1 MPHKEKKEKRTTN
14 YFTRVVKSRFFLFC
28 VCHLTD
34 AFFHSSKK
42 RLHQKKETLTTTTPT
57 NKRSPKFRFPLAF
70 ALLTCWDIDLS
81 FRFSDKKHHARE
93 RERERESERMISSLA
108 PSVPSSSS
116 SYRRRERGG
125 HARSIVAVVRSHH
138 YSSSSSLTTTTTT
151 TQRRQRNF
159 RIDDDDADDDINKND
174 GASRKR
180 RRRRA
185 RGRRVV
191 VEATTEDKT
200 SSTAEEVEEITKK
213 WGLEAGLWKIFNN
226 KETKKNTEST
236 AEGEGDGTQLSGSR
250 MDMAKQLLKTYGS
263 AYLITSI
270 SLSLVSFGVFYVL
283 VSSGVDVAALLSIIG
298 ITATQNSEK
307 VGTVAIA
314 YAAHKA
320 ASPIR
325 FPPTVALTPIVAGWM
340 GKTGKKAEEE
350 EEGEEEEK

>member
-1 MPHKEKKEKRTTN
+1 MPQKRKKRKANDELFHTSK
-14 YFTRVVKSRFFLFC
+14 KSLFPFL
-28 VCHLTD
+28 CHLTD
-34 AFFHSSKK
+34 AFFHYSKK
-42 RLHQKKETLTTTTPT
+42 RLHQKKETLTTTTT

-138 YSSSSSLTTTTTT
+138 YYSSSLTTTTTT

>member
-1 MPHKEKKEKRTTN
+1 M
-14 YFTRVVKSRFFLFC
+14 
-28 VCHLTD
+28 CHLTD

-42 RLHQKKETLTTTTPT
+42 RLHQKKRDSFDDDNT
-57 NKRSPKFRFPLAF
+57 NKQTLSKISFSSRLCAFDVLGHRPFVPFFRQKAPRS
-70 ALLTCWDIDLS
+70 
-81 FRFSDKKHHARE
+81 RE

-138 YSSSSSLTTTTTT
+138 YSSSSSLTTTTT